1 MGVTSVLHM
10 DHLASL
16 ASPSA
21 QSRAFRRVVR
31 LTADALGEDEAK
43 AMANTR
49 DLLNRHSDEWRRF
62 VTALGSKS
70 FVARYAA
77 SVEV

>member
-1 MGVTSVLHM
+1 M

-21 QSRAFRRVVR
+21 QTRAFHRVIR
-31 LTADALGEDEAK
+31 LTADALGEDEGAVL
-43 AMANTR
+43 ARTQ
-49 DLLNRHSDEWRRF
+49 DLLSRHAEEWRRF
-62 VTALGSKS
+62 VTAQGNES

-77 SVEV
+77 TVAA